1 MCLKKKKRKNKISSG
16 WSMPKDGSA
25 FWPNQFLI
33 TKEPEDC
40 QHCPSAEKTK
50 DI

>member
-1 MCLKKKKRKNKISSG
+1 ML
-16 WSMPKDGSA
+16 KDGSP

-33 TKEPEDC
+33 AKESEDC
-40 QHCPSAEKTK
+40 QHCPSAEKAE